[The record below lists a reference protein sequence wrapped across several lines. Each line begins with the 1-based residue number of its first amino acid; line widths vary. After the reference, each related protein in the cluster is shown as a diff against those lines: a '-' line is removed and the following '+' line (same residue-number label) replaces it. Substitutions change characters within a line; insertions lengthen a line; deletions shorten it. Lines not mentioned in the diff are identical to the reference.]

1 MNYTLG
7 MFTFQ
12 VCDLRDSFTHI
23 YKLYTDKQWTLQNTD
38 KSVGQET
45 QTWRNL
51 KIIKCY
57 LVNASL
63 YFSTIFWKKKST
75 FAHVTHFMGSGWAI
89 KAYGAVCVGYSFLK
103 NWHFCMNYM
112 KSELPNSHDQNRQ
125 VKPNKHSNLV
135 LLQYRVPCRSIHPV
149 QISPIL

>member
-63 YFSTIFWKKKST
+63 YFSTFFFFKVPLHMLHTLWEVDGQLK
-75 FAHVTHFMGSGWAI
+75 HMEQ
-89 KAYGAVCVGYSFLK
+89 CV
-103 NWHFCMNYM
+103 
-112 KSELPNSHDQNRQ
+112 
-125 VKPNKHSNLV
+125 
-135 LLQYRVPCRSIHPV
+135 
-149 QISPIL
+149 